1 MLQILEFKLNLA
13 ARRGKSLLHNVNST
27 GAKNRSARSARE
39 KIFRRLGRA
48 SRGLNGE
55 IKPTSNF

>member
-1 MLQILEFKLNLA
+1 MRQILEFKLNLA

-27 GAKNRSARSARE
+27 GAKNHSARGT
-39 KIFRRLGRA
+39 IFRRLGRA
-48 SRGLNGE
+48 KRGLNGE